1 MNNTNDRIYF
11 PIPIIVEG
19 KYDKS
24 KLASVFSGCIIT
36 TDGFGIFKKKE
47 KLALIRALGKDG
59 IVVLTDSDGAGK
71 VIRSYLS
78 SALPKDKIYHLYTP
92 RIEGK
97 ERRKSAPSAEGVL
110 GVEGMELD
118 LLRDL
123 LARFARANGFSENDG
138 EHGKSGDGVTKTDLY
153 EAGLTGGEN
162 SSVMRDELAEKLG
175 MPPGMTANALLSAVN
190 ILMTR
195 DEFRQMMSLE

>member
-1 MNNTNDRIYF
+1 MCAIVNKERIYF

-47 KLALIRALGKDG
+47 KLALIRSLGKDG

-78 SALPKDKIYHLYTP
+78 SALPKEKIYHLYIP
-92 RIEGK
+92 RIAGK
-97 ERRKSAPSAEGVL
+97 ERRKNAPSAEGVL
-110 GVEGMELD
+110 GVEGMEEA
-118 LLRDL
+118 LLREL
-123 LARFARANGFSENDG
+123 LEKFASANGFGTEVRAPG
-138 EHGKSGDGVTKTDLY
+138 EPIIKADFY
-153 EAGLTGGEN
+153 EAGLTGKEN
-162 SSVMRDELAEKLG
+162 SAERRDELAMRLG
-175 MPPGMTANALLSAVN
+175 MPPGMTPNALLSAVN
-190 ILMTR
+190 ILLTR
-195 DEFRQMMSLE
+195 DEFRKLMPLD